1 MAISKDDIV
10 ERNFRITNNNA
21 IDMHVGK
28 RVRLRRTLLGMSQ
41 EQLGAELNVT
51 FQQVQKYERGA
62 NRISASRLW
71 DIIQILD
78 VPVSYFFD
86 DMPDGTMRSSPSPRW
101 ISRGDSA
108 AVLNGEQIK
117 DPMARRETL
126 ELVRTYYTIEK
137 PAVRKRIAEMV
148 KSIATTLAGE

>member
-1 MAISKDDIV
+1 MAVSKDDIV
-10 ERNFRITNNNA
+10 KRNFRITNNHE

-41 EQLGAELNVT
+41 GQLGAKLNVT
-51 FQQVQKYERGA
+51 FQQVKKYERGA

-71 DIIQILD
+71 DISQIFD
-78 VPVSYFFD
+78 VPISYFFD
-86 DMPDGTMRSSPSPRW
+86 DIFDATMRSSPRW

-108 AVLNGEQIK
+108 DVLNGEQIK
-117 DPMARRETL
+117 DPMAQRGTL

>member
-1 MAISKDDIV
+1 MAVSRDDEV

-41 EQLGAELNVT
+41 EQLGAELNIT

-71 DIIQILD
+71 DISQILD
-78 VPVSYFFD
+78 VQISYFFD
-86 DMPDGTMRSSPSPRW
+86 DMSENTMRSSPRW
-101 ISRGDSA
+101 VSRGDVMDAMTSQP
-108 AVLNGEQIK
+108 LK

-126 ELVRTYYTIEK
+126 ELVRAYYTIEK

>member
-1 MAISKDDIV
+1 MVISTEDSI

-41 EQLGAELNVT
+41 EQLGTELNIT

-71 DIIQILD
+71 GVGQILD
-78 VPVSYFFD
+78 VPISYFFD
-86 DMPDGTMRSSPSPRW
+86 DMS
-101 ISRGDSA
+101 
-108 AVLNGEQIK
+108 
-117 DPMARRETL
+117 
-126 ELVRTYYTIEK
+126 
-137 PAVRKRIAEMV
+137 
-148 KSIATTLAGE
+148 

>member
-1 MAISKDDIV
+1 MANLDEERT

-21 IDMHVGK
+21 VDMHVGK

-41 EQLGAELNVT
+41 EQLGTELNIT

-71 DIIQILD
+71 DIGQILD
-78 VPVSYFFD
+78 VPINYFFD
-86 DMPDGTMRSSPSPRW
+86 DMTENTMQSSPRRV
-101 ISRGDSA
+101 SRGGDI
-108 AVLNGEQIK
+108 VDLTDEQIK

-126 ELVRTYYTIEK
+126 ELVRTYYSIDK
-137 PAVRKRIAEMV
+137 PLVRKRISEMV

>member
-1 MAISKDDIV
+1 MPAESPL

-21 IDMHVGK
+21 IDKHVGK
-28 RVRLRRTLLGMSQ
+28 RVRLRCTLLGLSQ

-71 DIIQILD
+71 DISQILD
-78 VPVSYFFD
+78 VPIGYFFD
-86 DMPDGTMRSSPSPRW
+86 DMTETTMLSSPRRVASGVVFGMP
-101 ISRGDSA
+101 A
-108 AVLNGEQIK
+108 NEAFK

-126 ELVRTYYTIEK
+126 ELVRVYYTIED
-137 PAVRKRIAEMV
+137 AGIRRRAADIA
-148 KSIATTLAGE
+148 KSIAAALPTK

>member
-1 MAISKDDIV
+1 MAVSRDDEV

-41 EQLGAELNVT
+41 EQLGAEFNIT
-51 FQQVQKYERGA
+51 SQQVQKYERGA
-62 NRISASRLW
+62 NRIRASRLW
-71 DIIQILD
+71 DISQILD
-78 VPVSYFFD
+78 VPISYFLD
-86 DMPDGTMRSSPSPRW
+86 DMSENTMCSSPRW
-101 ISRGDSA
+101 VSRGDVMDAMTSQP
-108 AVLNGEQIK
+108 LK

-126 ELVRTYYTIEK
+126 ELVRAYYTIEK

>member
-28 RVRLRRTLLGMSQ
+28 RVRLGRTLLGMSQ
-41 EQLGAELNVT
+41 EQLGAELNVA

-71 DIIQILD
+71 DISQILD
-78 VPVSYFFD
+78 VPISYFFD
-86 DMPDGTMRSSPSPRW
+86 DM
-101 ISRGDSA
+101 
-108 AVLNGEQIK
+108 
-117 DPMARRETL
+117 
-126 ELVRTYYTIEK
+126 
-137 PAVRKRIAEMV
+137 
-148 KSIATTLAGE
+148 

>member
-1 MAISKDDIV
+1 MANLDEERT

-21 IDMHVGK
+21 VDMHVCK

-41 EQLGAELNVT
+41 EQLGTELNIT
-51 FQQVQKYERGA
+51 FQQVQKYERGS

-71 DIIQILD
+71 DIGQILD
-78 VPVSYFFD
+78 VPINYFFD
-86 DMPDGTMRSSPSPRW
+86 DMTENTMQSSPRRV
-101 ISRGDSA
+101 SRGGDI
-108 AVLNGEQIK
+108 VDLTDEQIK

-126 ELVRTYYTIEK
+126 ELVRTYYSIEK
-137 PAVRKRIAEMV
+137 PLVRKRISEMV

>member
-1 MAISKDDIV
+1 MAVSRDDIV
-10 ERNFRITNNNA
+10 ERIFRIASNNA

-71 DIIQILD
+71 DISQILD
-78 VPVSYFFD
+78 VPISYFFND
-86 DMPDGTMRSSPSPRW
+86 NSEGTMCSLPSW
-101 ISRGDSA
+101 ISRGDNA
-108 AVLNGEQIK
+108 DLLNGEQIK

-126 ELVRTYYTIEK
+126 E
-137 PAVRKRIAEMV
+137 
-148 KSIATTLAGE
+148 

>member
-1 MAISKDDIV
+1 MANLDEERT
-10 ERNFRITNNNA
+10 ERNFRITNSNA
-21 IDMHVGK
+21 VDMHVGK

-41 EQLGAELNVT
+41 EQLGTELNIT

-71 DIIQILD
+71 DIGQILD
-78 VPVSYFFD
+78 VPINYFFD
-86 DMPDGTMRSSPSPRW
+86 DMTENTMQSSPRRV
-101 ISRGDSA
+101 SRGGDI
-108 AVLNGEQIK
+108 VDLTDEQIK

-126 ELVRTYYTIEK
+126 ELVRTYYSIEK
-137 PAVRKRIAEMV
+137 PLVRKRISEMV

>member
-1 MAISKDDIV
+1 MPAESPL

-21 IDMHVGK
+21 IDKHVGK
-28 RVRLRRTLLGMSQ
+28 RVRLRRTLLGLSQ

-71 DIIQILD
+71 DISQILD
-78 VPVSYFFD
+78 VPIGYFFD
-86 DMPDGTMRSSPSPRW
+86 DMTETTMRSSPRRVAS
-101 ISRGDSA
+101 GVDSGMPVNE
-108 AVLNGEQIK
+108 AVK

-126 ELVRTYYTIEK
+126 ELVRVYYTIED
-137 PAVRKRIAEMV
+137 AGIRRRAADIV
-148 KSIATTLAGE
+148 KSIAAALPTK